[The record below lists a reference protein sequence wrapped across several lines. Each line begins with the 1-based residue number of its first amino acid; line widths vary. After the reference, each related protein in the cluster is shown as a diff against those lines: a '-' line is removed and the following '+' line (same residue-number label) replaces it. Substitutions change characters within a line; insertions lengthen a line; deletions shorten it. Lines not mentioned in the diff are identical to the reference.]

1 MTGLSYLKKIKESFA
16 AKIFT
21 VFALLIIVVSTVF
34 ATFFIHHQRKS
45 LTEAMISEGHL
56 LARMLAYNSRLG
68 VFSENEI
75 LLRDPLEGIIQH
87 EGVLLAT
94 VYTADGKLLKEQGR
108 NSSAE
113 SHRPAA
119 VLPQAQK
126 EIFAAVTRASTPFLQ
141 EGTDQYEFWAPV
153 MSTSQS
159 AFGGDDELYFGA
171 KSSQPSELTIG
182 FVRVAV
188 DRTLFTRRLHSL
200 ILKSVLIA
208 IGFLFVGSLVLYL
221 VVQKIIEPFS
231 RLTEGVKAQGSE
243 GKLTQVAVE
252 TQDEIGKLA
261 TAFNAMVE
269 SLAKRELEKRFLEE
283 QLRHAQKMEAIGT
296 LAGGIAHDF
305 NNFLTAIIGYANLL
319 QLNLPQPGESRG
331 YADQIRAAAER
342 AANLTQRLLA
352 FGRKQIVHPRPFNL
366 NEQIKT
372 LGKLLTT
379 LIGEDV
385 EFCIELQ
392 SGNLLIMAD
401 AGQIDQILIN
411 LATNARDAMPRGGK
425 LTIATSIAE
434 LDDEAA
440 KQHENVSA
448 GSYVRLTVTDTGIGL
463 DENIRE
469 RIFDPFFTTKEVGK
483 GTGLGLSMVYGIVK
497 QHQGYI
503 EVESA
508 PAKGASFSIYIPLI
522 ETMLEP
528 VKRPAPQMP
537 KGNFETVL
545 VAEDDFIVRS
555 YTREV
560 LERHNYHVIEAAD
573 GIEAVARFIDNKDL
587 ISVLLLDV
595 IMPKMNGKEV
605 FEEINVIR
613 PGIKTLFTSGYTYDI
628 IDRKGV
634 HNKDI
639 NFIAK
644 PVQAEDLL
652 LKLREVLSN

>member
-1 MTGLSYLKKIKESFA
+1 MPGLRYLKKIKESFA

-21 VFALLIIVVSTVF
+21 VFAVLIIVVSTVF

-87 EGVLLAT
+87 EGVLLAE
-94 VYTADGKLLKEQGR
+94 VYTADGKLLKEVDR
-108 NSSAE
+108 DSSAM
-113 SHRPAA
+113 SQRPPS
-119 VLPQAQK
+119 LSPQAQK
-126 EIFAAVTRASTPFLQ
+126 VIFATVTKTNTSLFQ
-141 EGTDQYEFWAPV
+141 EGSDHFEFWAPV
-153 MSTSQS
+153 ISTSQS
-159 AFGGDDELYFGA
+159 AFGGDESLYFESKPA
-171 KSSQPSELTIG
+171 QPSELTIG
-182 FVRVAV
+182 FVRVAI
-188 DRTLFTRRLHSL
+188 DRTLFTSRLHSL
-200 ILKSVLIA
+200 ILKSALIA
-208 IGFLFVGSLVLYL
+208 FGFLLVGSAILYL

-243 GKLTQVAVE
+243 GKLSKLAVE
-252 TQDEIGKLA
+252 SQDEIGRLA
-261 TAFNAMVE
+261 MAFNTMVE
-269 SLAKRELEKRFLEE
+269 SLAKRELEKQLLEE
-283 QLRHAQKMEAIGT
+283 QLRHAQKMDAIGT

-352 FGRKQIVHPRPFNL
+352 FGRKQAVHPRPFNL
-366 NEQIKT
+366 NEQIIT

-392 SGNLLIMAD
+392 KGNLLIMAD
-401 AGQIDQILIN
+401 PGQIDQILIN

-425 LTIATSIAE
+425 LTITTNTTE

-448 GSYVRLTVTDTGIGL
+448 GSYARLTVTDTGIGL

-508 PAKGASFSIYIPLI
+508 PDKGASFSIYIPLI

-528 VKRPAPQMP
+528 VKRPAPLMP

-545 VAEDDFIVRS
+545 VAEDDFIVRA

-560 LERHNYHVIEAAD
+560 LEKHNYHVIEAAD
-573 GIEAVARFIDNKDL
+573 GIEAVARFVDNKDL
-587 ISVLLLDV
+587 ISVVLLDV

-628 IDRKGV
+628 INRKGV
-634 HNKDI
+634 HDKDI
-639 NFIAK
+639 NFVAK
-644 PVQAEDLL
+644 PVQADDLL

>member
-1 MTGLSYLKKIKESFA
+1 MSGLSYLKKIKESFA

-45 LTEAMISEGHL
+45 LTEVMISEGHL

-87 EGVLLAT
+87 EGVLLAA
-94 VYTADGKLLKEQGR
+94 VYTADGKLLMEQGR
-108 NSSAE
+108 DSSAE
-113 SHRPAA
+113 SQRPTAL
-119 VLPQAQK
+119 LPQAQK
-126 EIFAAVTRASTPFLQ
+126 QIFAAPTSASTPFFR
-141 EGTDQYEFWAPV
+141 EWIDHYEFWAPV
-153 MSTSQS
+153 MSASQS
-159 AFGGDDELYFGA
+159 AFGGDDGLYFGTKPA
-171 KSSQPSELTIG
+171 QPSELTIG

-188 DRTLFTRRLHSL
+188 DRTPFNRRLHSL

-208 IGFLFVGSLVLYL
+208 FGFLLVGSLLLYL

-243 GKLTQVAVE
+243 GKLTKVAVE

-261 TAFNAMVE
+261 AAFNAMVE
-269 SLAKRELEKRFLEE
+269 SLERRELEKGLLEE

-352 FGRKQIVHPRPFNL
+352 FGRKQIVHPRQIDL
-366 NEQIKT
+366 NEQIKS

-385 EFCIELQ
+385 EFSIELQ
-392 SGNLLIMAD
+392 GGNLPIMSD
-401 AGQIDQILIN
+401 TGQIDQILIN

-425 LTIATSIAE
+425 LTITTGIAR

-440 KQHENVSA
+440 KQHEIA
-448 GSYVRLTVTDTGIGL
+448 GTGNYARLTVTDTGIGL
-463 DENIRE
+463 AENIRE
-469 RIFDPFFTTKEVGK
+469 RIFEPFFTTKEVGK

-503 EVESA
+503 EVDST
-508 PAKGASFSIYIPLI
+508 PANGASFSIYIPLI
-522 ETMLEP
+522 ETMPEP
-528 VKRPAPQMP
+528 VKRPLPRMP

-545 VAEDDFIVRS
+545 VAEDDFIVRA

-560 LERHNYHVIEAAD
+560 LEKHNYYVIEAAD

-587 ISVLLLDV
+587 ISVVLLDV
-595 IMPKMNGKEV
+595 VMPKMNGKEV
-605 FEEINVIR
+605 FEEINIIR

-628 IDRKGV
+628 INKKGV
-634 HNKDI
+634 HDKDF
-639 NFIAK
+639 NFVAK
-644 PVQAEDLL
+644 PVQADDLL
-652 LKLREVLSN
+652 LKLRELLSK